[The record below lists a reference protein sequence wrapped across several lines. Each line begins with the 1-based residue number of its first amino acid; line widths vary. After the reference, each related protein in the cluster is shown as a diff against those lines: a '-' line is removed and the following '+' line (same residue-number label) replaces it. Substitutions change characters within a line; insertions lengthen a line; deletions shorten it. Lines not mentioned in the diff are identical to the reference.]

1 MKKSLK
7 VFQVAI
13 IALPVLFLLVSC
25 DFKPKGHVGP
35 SYSNSESKPC
45 PHSEI
50 TFAVSVSDFLSEAS
64 GGCNDK
70 AFLAAKDRVCSDVC
84 SGAVVDD
91 PMALFA
97 AYYKEESHG
106 GCLADVFGNGDFPSD
121 ATDDEIVALLSER
134 YRMVISDVVN
144 NICLRADKADID
156 IEYINDAPGGAKTIC
171 FEYDKRLP
179 SSSVRKLVQRGCIQ
193 FWETYNLE
201 EINNA
206 ILPAINEA
214 YERAVRK
221 DTAVAHLVNFI
232 PHGDWMNVGFGS
244 SVIGY
249 SHVND
254 KDSMDKFL
262 ALDEV
267 KKALPTDLYLMWG
280 ATAIDLEGT
289 GRCDY
294 VELYAIRDCNRDG
307 KAPLEGDIIDKAEAD
322 FSYHGSE
329 PCVCLNFNSTSMY
342 TWANLTGKN
351 IGRSIAIA
359 IDNVVYSAPI
369 VNEKISSGNCV
380 ISGCFTIEE
389 CKVLAACLSQSP
401 LPFPTKIISQSDR

>member
-1 MKKSLK
+1 MKKNLK
-7 VFQVAI
+7 VLQVAI

-25 DFKPKGHVGP
+25 DFMPKG
-35 SYSNSESKPC
+35 
-45 PHSEI
+45 HSEI

-84 SGAVVDD
+84 SGAVVDNQ
-91 PMALFA
+91 MALFA

-121 ATDDEIVALLSER
+121 ATDDEIVAILSER
-134 YRMVISDVVN
+134 YRMVMSDVVN

-206 ILPAINEA
+206 ILPAINMA

-221 DTAVAHLVNFI
+221 DTAVARLVNFS
-232 PHGDWMNVGFGS
+232 PNVLSSHKEYISS

-249 SHVND
+249 FHVND

-280 ATAIDLEGT
+280 ATAIDLEWT

-294 VELYAIRDCNRDG
+294 VELYAIRDFNRDG

-322 FSYHGSE
+322 FSYYGSE
-329 PCVCLNFNSTSMY
+329 PCVNISFNSTNAQK
-342 TWANLTGKN
+342 WANLTGKN
-351 IGRSIAIA
+351 IGRSVAIVL
-359 IDNVVYSAPI
+359 DNVVYTAPT
-369 VNEKISSGNCV
+369 VNEKISCGECV

-389 CKVLAACLSQSP
+389 CKVLAACLSQRP
-401 LPFPTKIISQSDR
+401 LPFPTIIISQSDR